1 MAYPHPA
8 AGAALSLHPSVCTA
22 RKRAL
27 LFKHLRGGDREPG
40 PRWGWGSPISF
51 QAAVLVLAGTWFK
64 VQLTGNVRAGRR
76 ARPGRGAQTGIF
88 RGRLQGTEGSMSNP
102 VLRVS
107 ALWDGTPLK
116 AETLARLLGQI
127 ILHVFSS

>member
-1 MAYPHPA
+1 M
-8 AGAALSLHPSVCTA
+8 
-22 RKRAL
+22 
-27 LFKHLRGGDREPG
+27 
-40 PRWGWGSPISF
+40 
-51 QAAVLVLAGTWFK
+51 VLAGTWFK
-64 VQLTGNVRAGRR
+64 VQLTGNVREGRR

-116 AETLARLLGQI
+116 AETLTRLLGQI
-127 ILHVFSS
+127 VLHMFSS